1 MKSRFGSPSML
12 WLVVSDVRLLVSP
25 LVGEVAA
32 VELGDRPQP
41 GQAHQ
46 SKGQEGQSH
55 GEAGAGEGERNPNVP
70 PTTASVSGPGYAT
83 AVPVPWCSVHVLAAN
98 GSSSSTQSGPS
109 A

>member
-12 WLVVSDVRLLVSP
+12 WLVVSDVRLLMSP

-55 GEAGAGEGERNPNVP
+55 GEAGAVEGERNPNVP
-70 PTTASVSGPGYAT
+70 PTTASVFGPGYAT
-83 AVPVPWCSVHVLAAN
+83 AVPVP
-98 GSSSSTQSGPS
+98 
-109 A
+109 